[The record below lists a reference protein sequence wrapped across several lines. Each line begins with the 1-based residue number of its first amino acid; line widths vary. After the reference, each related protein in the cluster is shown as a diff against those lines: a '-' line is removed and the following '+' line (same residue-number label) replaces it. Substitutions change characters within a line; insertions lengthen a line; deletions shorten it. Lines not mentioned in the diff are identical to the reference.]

1 MRRLVRYLV
10 KRPRLVFFYDLQ
22 DEIMTITVYADANW
36 AGCKVTRKSTSGG
49 CVMRGN
55 HLLRCWS
62 KTQATIAQS
71 SAESELLGAVR
82 GGVEAL
88 GAITLL
94 ADMGLTCEVS
104 LVLDASAALG
114 SFSDEESGGSGT
126 WMSALYGFRRRKHK
140 GGSPC
145 ARLMGR
151 RTQQT
156 SERSIWE
163 RT

>member
-1 MRRLVRYLV
+1 MRRLVRCLV

-36 AGCKVTRKSTSGG
+36 AGRKVTRKSTSGG

-55 HLLRCWS
+55 HLLRFWS

-94 ADMGLTCEVS
+94 ADMGLTLS
-104 LVLDASAALG
+104 LI
-114 SFSDEESGGSGT
+114 
-126 WMSALYGFRRRKHK
+126 H
-140 GGSPC
+140 
-145 ARLMGR
+145 
-151 RTQQT
+151 
-156 SERSIWE
+156 I
-163 RT
+163 